1 MSNILSQSFI
11 VSNVDTETKI
21 KRETFD
27 DVEHLVVPVIAAKEM
42 VMNGLLYPAEEFKD
56 WVSTWN
62 GVPVPVRHP
71 QVNGLHVSA
80 KSPRIHEQNNIG
92 WFYNV
97 DFTKDNKLKGEIW
110 LNLDKVEKLKHMDI
124 VEKLEKGE
132 IVEVSTGLFSN
143 IEDKKGTFN
152 GVPYDGI
159 VRHIRPDHLALL
171 PDDIGACSIKDGCG
185 ALKNNCECEE
195 PKTIIDKFNKALRL
209 VGDKLGLSINK
220 DSFDEI
226 HSKLM
231 KALQID
237 RIDADKM
244 EYVYIVDIFVNEY
257 IYSTEKKGVTTLYKR
272 SYIIQDDKAVLGD
285 DPQEVVR
292 KTTYTPIIKS
302 NEAKI
307 KGDDS
312 MDKSEL
318 VQSIIDNESTSFTIE
333 DKESLEALEVNVLAK
348 IQPIVNETVTIEQEP
363 EQAPEEEKTTSQ
375 KVNSLLEGVE
385 DSEVKEF
392 LGNAVS
398 KHNTEKTNLI
408 SDIVKNSEFT
418 TEELEAMHFNQIEKL
433 AKSLKKPDYSGR
445 SGRSVSTVNSQETY
459 QAPSIFKKGE

>member
-1 MSNILSQSFI
+1 MSKILSQSFI
-11 VSNVDTETKI
+11 VSNVDTEAKI

-27 DVEHLVVPVIAAKEM
+27 DVEHLVVPVIAAQEM
-42 VMNGLLYPAEEFKD
+42 VMNGLFYPAAEFKD

-71 QVNGLHVSA
+71 QVNGVLVSA

-97 DFTKDNKLKGEIW
+97 EFTKDNKLKGEIW

-124 VEKLEKGE
+124 VEKFEKGE
-132 IVEVSTGLFSN
+132 IVEVSTALFSN

-171 PDDIGACSIKDGCG
+171 PDEIGACSIEDGCG
-185 ALKNNCECEE
+185 AMKNNCECEE
-195 PKTIIDKFNKALRL
+195 PKTIVDKFNKALRL
-209 VGDKLGLSINK
+209 VGDKLGLSVNK

-226 HSKLM
+226 RSKLM

-237 RIDADKM
+237 RIDDDKM
-244 EYVYIVDIFVNEY
+244 EYVYIVDIFENEY
-257 IYSTEKKGVTTLYKR
+257 IYGTETKGVNTLYKR

-285 DPQEVVR
+285 DTQEVVR

-302 NEAKI
+302 NGANK
-307 KGDDS
+307 KGDES

-333 DKESLEALEVNVLAK
+333 DKENLEALEVNVLEK
-348 IQPIVNETVTIEQEP
+348 MQPVVNETATGEQE
-363 EQAPEEEKTTSQ
+363 PEEEKTTSQ

-392 LGNAVS
+392 LSNAVS

-433 AKSLKKPDYSGR
+433 AESLKKPDYSGR
-445 SGRSVSTVNSQETY
+445 SVSNVNSQETY